1 MSSSSSRAVT
11 QQLADAMR
19 QTAIQ
24 AGASSPDVRGADW
37 QTAVVTAVNSDG
49 TVNIGVIVA
58 RCLDS
63 YALPAVGDLIYLT
76 QSGAG
81 NWVAVGRTSSAS
93 VGPGGFVFRRKTAD
107 DAVPNSLTLTT
118 DTHLVAPVAA
128 NAVYTIDG
136 FLFILGADFTS
147 DFRLGYA
154 FPASAEVHFGGPGP
168 HTAVAS
174 GGGGDAEFVARQSP
188 DGISNFIPY
197 GTSTSRLGVPLKGLL
212 ITGGTAGNL
221 SVQWARNVTG
231 SGTVTVR
238 AASWLKLHRM
248 S

>member
-1 MSSSSSRAVT
+1 MTSSQAQI
-11 QQLADAMR
+11 QQLADAVR
-19 QTAIQ
+19 KNAVQ
-24 AGASSPDVRGADW
+24 AGASSPEVRGADW
-37 QTAVVTAVNSDG
+37 QTAAVTAVNGDG

-63 YALPAVGDLIYLT
+63 YSTPTVGDVIYLT

-81 NWVAVGRTSSAS
+81 NWVAVGRTSSS
-93 VGPGGFVFRRKTAD
+93 STGVGGFIFRRKTAD
-107 DAVPNSLTLTT
+107 DAVPNSLTMAT
-118 DTHLVAPVAA
+118 DTHLVAPVTT

-136 FLFILGADFTS
+136 QLFVLGADFTS
-147 DFRLGYA
+147 DIRLGYA
-154 FPASAEVHFGGPGP
+154 YPAGGELHFGGPGP
-168 HTAVAS
+168 HTTMAV
-174 GGGGDAEFVARQSP
+174 GGEADGEFVARQSP
-188 DGISNFIPY
+188 DGIGTFIPY
-197 GTSTSRLGVPLKGLL
+197 GTSTSRIGIPLKGLL

-238 AASWLKLHRM
+238 AGSWLKLQRM

>member
-1 MSSSSSRAVT
+1 MSGSSSQAVT
-11 QQLADAMR
+11 QQLADALR
-19 QTAIQ
+19 KSAVQ

-37 QTAVVTAVNSDG
+37 QTAVVTAVNGDG

-63 YALPAVGDLIYLT
+63 YAVPAVGDLIYLT

-81 NWVAVGRTSSAS
+81 NWVAVGRTSSANAG
-93 VGPGGFVFRRKTAD
+93 VGGFVFRRKTAD
-107 DAVPNSLTLTT
+107 DAVPNSLTMTT

-128 NAVYTIDG
+128 NAVYTVDG
-136 FLFILGADFTS
+136 QIFLLSADFTS

-154 FPASAEVHFGGPGP
+154 YPASAEMHFGGPGP
-168 HTAVAS
+168 HTTMTV
-174 GGGGDAEFVARQSP
+174 GGEADGEFVARQSP
-188 DGISNFIPY
+188 DAISTFIPY
-197 GTSTSRLGVPLKGLL
+197 GSSTSRLGIPTKGLL

-238 AASWLKLHRM
+238 AGSWLKLQRM